1 MAKTIV
7 NIITGDNPVS
17 AYLFAKEVYEAGDT
31 LMLISAKDTEDDLD
45 FLADEIGIPAKDIV
59 EVLLRNDIDEF
70 RYELICRTVKS
81 YLKKDVKY
89 WVNLAGGTRYMAL
102 AVQQVFEDFDS
113 EFYYANIEDN
123 QIIKSKFDDNI
134 YNGDDYS
141 YEIKH
146 RLSVKEYLDIHDMEH
161 DIYRAK
167 EPIRPFHNA
176 QFMFKL
182 FVENKLKRDWRTF
195 NILREF
201 YRDCDDVPIQ
211 DIIRPKQNINPL
223 PKFERFLK
231 KIRFVPENP
240 GILNKYELDW
250 LTGGWF
256 EEYTYYIAKEA
267 VSPDDIKMAFR
278 IWVGKDKERMNE
290 LDVIFT
296 KNNKLFVIECKT
308 GIQTGSM
315 FNQIVY
321 KACALKEALLGVYC
335 NSYIFTLKED
345 DHKDVMERLAANMD
359 IRLVDKDIL
368 TDPEAIENEWMH
380 MLSIANAI
388 S

>member
-17 AYLFAKEVYEAGDT
+17 AYLFAKEVYETGDT

-70 RYELICRTVKS
+70 RYELICRTVKK
-81 YLKKDVKY
+81 YINKDVKY
-89 WVNLAGGTRYMAL
+89 WVNLAGGTRYLAM

-134 YNGDDYS
+134 YNGDDYY

-146 RLSVKEYLDIHDMEH
+146 RLSVKEYLDIHDIEH
-161 DIYRAK
+161 DIHHAK
-167 EPIRPFHNA
+167 EPIRPFA
-176 QFMFKL
+176 DAKRMFDL
-182 FVENKLKRDWRTF
+182 FVNNAFKKDFKTF
-195 NILREF
+195 GVLRNV
-201 YRDCDDVPIQ
+201 YRDRSCVSIDDIVDPAPGIT
-211 DIIRPKQNINPL
+211 PL
-223 PKFERFLK
+223 PKFKSFLK
-231 KIRFVPENP
+231 RIGFTPATSGVLDK
-240 GILNKYELDW
+240 GELDW

-256 EEYTYYIAKEA
+256 EEYVYYIAQEA
-267 VSPDDIKMAFR
+267 VNPDDIKMAFR
-278 IWVGKDKERMNE
+278 IWVGRDRERMNE

-308 GIQTGSM
+308 GIQDGSM

-335 NSYIFTLKED
+335 NSYIFALKED
-345 DHKDVMERLAANMD
+345 NSRDVMERLAANMD
-359 IRLVDKDIL
+359 IRFVDRDIL
-368 TDPEAIENEWMH
+368 TDPEKMRNEWMH
-380 MLSIANAI
+380 MLQIANALK
-388 S
+388 